1 MLTKIEKGHEDF
13 DVVCPSEY
21 IIERMLKKHLLLPID
36 TTFAHSPNYM
46 NNVSPFIREQIN
58 NLSQRGEEES
68 RYAVCYMWGTAGIL
82 YNRAYV
88 PDPTLSPGNVF
99 GIRNMQERF

>member
-1 MLTKIEKGHEDF
+1 
-13 DVVCPSEY
+13 
-21 IIERMLKKHLLLPID
+21 
-36 TTFAHSPNYM
+36 M

-58 NLSQRGEEES
+58 KLSQPGEEAS

-82 YNRAYV
+82 YNRDTF
-88 PDPTLSPGNVF
+88 PIPTLSPGNVF